1 MDISIFF
8 AQFWGW
14 LFVIAGLIFLSR
26 NKLEEIFKRI
36 QEDKGFVTLFGWLAL
51 ILGLVTVILHNV
63 WAADWRVVITIFGW
77 FSLIRGI
84 VWTGFPEFIQKLMPS
99 LKNKLAL
106 MQILLMIFIFLSV
119 WLIWVSY

>member
-14 LFVIAGLIFLSR
+14 LFVIAGLIFLSKS
-26 NKLEEIFKRI
+26 KLEEIFKRI
-36 QEDKGFVTLFGWLAL
+36 QEDKAFVMLFGWPTL

-63 WAADWRVVITIFGW
+63 WTADWRVVITIFGW
-77 FSLIRGI
+77 FYLVRGI
-84 VWTGFPEFIQKLMPS
+84 IWTGFPKFAQKLMPS
-99 LKNKLAL
+99 LRNKLAL
-106 MQILLMIFIFLSV
+106 MQILLIIFILLGV